1 MHACLVLSNS
11 LRPHALYPTRFLHP
25 WDSPGKILE
34 WATSSSSRGSSLPR
48 DQTHVSCGFC
58 IGRQTLTLSHLGG
71 PTNKKQGLRVGLGK
85 DLYLEVLQGP
95 AQFHLVLITVFLLSI
110 SPVSLLI
117 YLNMFVTAMAVF
129 LISFSKS
136 LVRITE
142 KKIGTSPLILPKEN
156 PYSQRGSRC
165 TWFYIFS

>member
-1 MHACLVLSNS
+1 MHACLVTSDS
-11 LRPHALYPTRFLHP
+11 LRPRALYPTRLLHP

-34 WATSSSSRGSSLPR
+34 WATNSSSRGSSIPR
-48 DQTHVSCGFC
+48 DLTRVSCGFC
-58 IGRQTLTLSHLGG
+58 IGRQTLPLSHLGG
-71 PTNKKQGLRVGLGK
+71 PTNKKQGLGVGLGK

-95 AQFHLVLITVFLLSI
+95 AQFHLDLITVFLLSI
-110 SPVSLLI
+110 PPVSLLT

-142 KKIGTSPLILPKEN
+142 KKIGTSSLILPKEN
-156 PYSQRGSRC
+156 PYSQRGSHC